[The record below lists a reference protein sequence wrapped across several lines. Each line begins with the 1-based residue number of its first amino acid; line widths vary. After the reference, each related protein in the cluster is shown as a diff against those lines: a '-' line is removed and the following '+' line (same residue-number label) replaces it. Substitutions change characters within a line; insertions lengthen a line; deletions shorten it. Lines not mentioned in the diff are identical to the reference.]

1 MFNKVANKQQS
12 GLQCPANG
20 KPNDGNFDEV
30 DGVDDDNGD
39 DDVCHAD
46 DIDEL
51 QGQGQAATTHP
62 RGCAA
67 CALRRSSSSCSPR
80 QQPP

>member
-39 DDVCHAD
+39 NGGDDVCHD
-46 DIDEL
+46 DAIDDVMMMM
-51 QGQGQAATTHP
+51 ATKD
-62 RGCAA
+62 
-67 CALRRSSSSCSPR
+67 
-80 QQPP
+80 

>member
-30 DGVDDDNGD
+30 DGDDDDDNGD

-46 DIDEL
+46 DIDDD
-51 QGQGQAATTHP
+51 AIDDVMMMIATKD
-62 RGCAA
+62 
-67 CALRRSSSSCSPR
+67 
-80 QQPP
+80 

>member
-30 DGVDDDNGD
+30 DGIDDDNDD

-46 DIDEL
+46 DIDDD
-51 QGQGQAATTHP
+51 AIDDVKMMMATKD
-62 RGCAA
+62 
-67 CALRRSSSSCSPR
+67 
-80 QQPP
+80 